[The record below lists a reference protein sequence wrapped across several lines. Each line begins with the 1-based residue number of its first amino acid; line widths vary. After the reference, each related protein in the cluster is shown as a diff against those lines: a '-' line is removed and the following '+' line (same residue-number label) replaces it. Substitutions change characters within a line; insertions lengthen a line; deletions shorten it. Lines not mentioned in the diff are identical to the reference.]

1 MPEDCSSRYLISN
14 FRLLSRYLISNGTI
28 KEVTMRISHTQTPEY
43 VAHDKRRFI
52 QKPIDI

>member
-52 QKPIDI
+52 QKPIGI